1 MTDKVV
7 LRQERVEDTPSL
19 AGFHNDKPDISTSRV
34 ITGASYRNCS
44 TVALMPTRT
53 ADEKLHYKVADAYR
67 SLMAPMNQGF
77 YPVRLAAMEVADA
90 YNQGVQMVLNDPALA
105 KFKFILTY
113 ESDNVPPP
121 DGLIKLVESIYGS
134 PYAGVGGLYWTKG
147 EQGMPMVYGDPRDP
161 DVNWRPQVPKPETL
175 QECRGLA
182 MGFTLWDI
190 ELFRDERLGPP
201 WFETVQKHVP
211 WQGSASGTQDLH
223 WCDKAG
229 RLGYRFAVD
238 TRVRV
243 GHVQFD
249 ESPTHPAGFVW

>member
-1 MTDKVV
+1 M
-7 LRQERVEDTPSL
+7 EESPSL
-19 AGFHNDKPDISTSRV
+19 AGFHNDKLDISRSRV
-34 ITGASYRNCS
+34 IEGATYRNCS

-53 ADEKLHYKVADAYR
+53 RDERLHYKVADAYR
-67 SLMAPMNQGF
+67 SLMVPMNHGF
-77 YPVRLAAMEVADA
+77 YPIRLAGMEVADA
-90 YNQGVQMVLNDPALA
+90 YNQGISQVLADPVLS

-147 EQGMPMVYGDPRDP
+147 EEGMPMIYGDPKDP
-161 DVNWRPQVPKPETL
+161 EMNWRPQPPMPETL
-175 QECRGLA
+175 QECRGIA
-182 MGFTLWDI
+182 MGFTLWDMEI
-190 ELFRDERLGPP
+190 FRDSRLGPP
-201 WFETVQKHVP
+201 WFETVQKHTP
-211 WQGSASGTQDLH
+211 WQGAASGTQDLA

-249 ESPTHPAGFVW
+249 ETPTHAAGFVW